1 MENITQNTLQEP
13 MQATNPMG
21 TTAPTAD
28 SNILLQCEH
37 LSKTFDKANYVLSD
51 INITLPRGNI
61 IGLLG
66 PNGSG
71 KTTFIK
77 MVASLLTPSSGKI
90 LIDGF
95 EPGVETKKRVSFL
108 PDSNFLPE
116 WMKISDL
123 FKYYSDFFADFDQ
136 NKATEMMKHL
146 GLDINMRMKVM
157 SKGTKEKVQL
167 ILTMSRDAQLY
178 LLDEPI
184 GGVDPA
190 TRDYILQTIINNY
203 SPNSSI
209 LISTH
214 LIYDIESVLDGV
226 IFLNRGRVDL
236 AAPVD
241 SLRAEYGKSIDELF
255 RDIFRC

>member
-1 MENITQNTLQEP
+1 METTTQTPAQ
-13 MQATNPMG
+13 TINPMSTG
-21 TTAPTAD
+21 TTPATPDA
-28 SNILLQCEH
+28 SILLQCEH
-37 LSKTFDKANYVLSD
+37 LSKTYDKANYVLSD
-51 INITLPRGNI
+51 ISITLPRGNI

-77 MVASLLTPSSGKI
+77 MVAGLLAPSSGKI

-95 EPGVETKKRVSFL
+95 EPGIETKKRVSYLPDSDFL
-108 PDSNFLPE
+108 PD
-116 WMKISDL
+116 WMTVSDL
-123 FKYYSDFFADFDQ
+123 FKYYADFFEDFDA
-136 NKATEMMKHL
+136 NKANEMMQHL
-146 GLDINMRMKVM
+146 GLDANMRMKIM

-203 SPNSSI
+203 SPTSSI

-226 IFLNRGRVDL
+226 VFLNRGRVDL

-241 SLRAEYGKSIDELF
+241 SLRAEYGKSVDELF